1 MNKRPDSS
9 SIIATTVAASL
20 GFGIIQLDVTIVNVA
35 LPTIAQELG
44 TAVAGLQW
52 VVDAY
57 ALVFA
62 ALLLSAG
69 HIGDRWGAKRAYLCG
84 ILLFAMASLACAIS
98 PDVPLLIAG
107 RMLQGLGAAVML
119 PCSLALI
126 NHAAMGHPE
135 RRAMAVA
142 WWTAVGGITVA
153 AGPVLGGLLIGVTSW
168 RSIFLVNLPVCLV
181 AALLTFRCE
190 ETPPPPAKRGFDVTG
205 QLLGITALS
214 AIIGAVI
221 EAKPLGIENPLVW
234 SCALIGVAAST
245 AFVCWES
252 RTRAPM
258 LPLSLFKSR
267 IFCGA
272 VSFGSLANFTYYGA
286 VFVLSLYLQRV
297 LGYTPVVA
305 GLAFLPLTATFL
317 VVNILSGWWVGRAG
331 SRSPMTIGALIDA
344 LGFALLTLVATAAT
358 PYWQLAIAFVMIP
371 GGMGLGVPAMTTAV
385 LAHVEREHSGI
396 AAAVLNAARQ
406 AAGAI
411 GVALF
416 GALAGDEP
424 RHIVIGLKTSTT
436 IAVVSLLVAAA
447 IAAKTITGKKAA
459 IYIPV
464 DSARSSH

>member
-1 MNKRPDSS
+1 MIKRPDPS
-9 SIIATTVAASL
+9 SIVATTVAASF

-44 TAVAGLQW
+44 ASVAGLQW

-62 ALLLSAG
+62 ALLLTGG
-69 HIGDRWGAKRAYLCG
+69 HIGDRWGAKRIYIGG
-84 ILLFAMASLACAIS
+84 IVLFAFASLACGLS
-98 PDVPLLIAG
+98 PNAPLLIAG
-107 RMLQGLGAAVML
+107 RMLQGVGAAVML

-126 NHAAMGHPE
+126 NHAAVRQPE
-135 RRAMAVA
+135 CRAMAVA

-153 AGPVLGGLLIGVTSW
+153 AGPIIGGLLIGVTSW
-168 RSIFLVNLPVCLV
+168 RSIFLVNLPICALAV
-181 AALLTFRCE
+181 LLTLKCE
-190 ETPPPPAKRGFDVTG
+190 ETPRPPAQRGFDVVG
-205 QLLGITALS
+205 QLLGVTALS

-221 EAKPLGIENPLVW
+221 EAKPLGLGNPFVW
-234 SCALIGVAAST
+234 SCALIGAVAAI
-245 AFVCWES
+245 AFVRWEA
-252 RTRAPM
+252 RTASPM

-272 VSFGSLANFTYYGA
+272 VSFGSIANFTYYGA

-297 LGYTPVVA
+297 LGYTPVMA

-317 VVNILSGWWVGRAG
+317 VVNIISGWWIGRVG
-331 SRSPMTIGALIDA
+331 SRSPMMIGALIDA
-344 LGFALLTLVATAAT
+344 VGFLLLTLVATATT
-358 PYWQLAIAFVMIP
+358 PYWQLAVAFVMIP
-371 GGMGLGVPAMTTAV
+371 GGMGLGVPAMTTVV
-385 LAHVEREHSGI
+385 LANVERERSGI

-424 RHIVIGLKTSTT
+424 RHVVAGLNAATT
-436 IAVVSLLVAAA
+436 IAAALLVAASI
-447 IAAKTITGKKAA
+447 IAAMTITRKKTLR
-459 IYIPV
+459 
-464 DSARSSH
+464 D

>member
-1 MNKRPDSS
+1 MTKRPDSS
-9 SIIATTVAASL
+9 SIVATTVAASF

-44 TAVAGLQW
+44 TSVAGLQW

-62 ALLLSAG
+62 ALLLTG
-69 HIGDRWGAKRAYLCG
+69 GYIGDRWGAKRTYLGG
-84 ILLFAMASLACAIS
+84 IALFAFASLACGLS
-98 PDVPLLIAG
+98 PDAPLLIAG
-107 RMLQGLGAAVML
+107 RMLQGVGAAVML

-126 NHAAMGHPE
+126 NHAAVGQPE

-153 AGPVLGGLLIGVTSW
+153 AGPIIGGLLIGVTSW
-168 RSIFLVNLPVCLV
+168 RSIFLVNLPICVIAV
-181 AALLTFRCE
+181 LLTLKCE
-190 ETPPPPAKRGFDVTG
+190 ETPRPPAQRGFDVVG
-205 QLLGITALS
+205 QLLGVIALS
-214 AIIGAVI
+214 AVIGAVI
-221 EAKPLGIENPLVW
+221 EAKPLGLGNPLVW
-234 SCALIGVAAST
+234 SCALVGAAAAVAFVRWEARAAS
-245 AFVCWES
+245 
-252 RTRAPM
+252 PM

-272 VSFGSLANFTYYGA
+272 VSYGSIANFTYYGA

-297 LGYTPVVA
+297 LGYTPVMA

-317 VVNILSGWWVGRAG
+317 VVNIISGWWVGKVG
-331 SRSPMTIGALIDA
+331 SRAPMMIGALVDA
-344 LGFALLTLVATAAT
+344 VGFSLLTLVATAAT
-358 PYWQLAIAFVMIP
+358 PYWQLAVAFVMIP

-385 LAHVEREHSGI
+385 LADVERERSGV

-424 RHIVIGLKTSTT
+424 RHIVAGLNASTT
-436 IAVVSLLVAAA
+436 IAAALLVAASI
-447 IAAKTITGKKAA
+447 IAAMTIARKKALVEA
-459 IYIPV
+459 
-464 DSARSSH
+464 

>member
-1 MNKRPDSS
+1 MNKRPDPSS
-9 SIIATTVAASL
+9 LIATTVAASF
-20 GFGIIQLDVTIVNVA
+20 GFGIIQLDVTIVNIA
-35 LPTIAQELG
+35 LPTIARELG

-62 ALLLSAG
+62 ALLLTG
-69 HIGDRWGAKRAYLCG
+69 GYIGDRWGAKRAYLGG
-84 ILLFAMASLACAIS
+84 IVLFALASLACGLSSNA
-98 PDVPLLIAG
+98 PLLIAG

-126 NHAAMGHPE
+126 NHAAAGHPE

-142 WWTAVGGITVA
+142 WWTAVGGIAVA
-153 AGPVLGGLLIGVTSW
+153 AGPILGGLLIGVTSW
-168 RSIFLVNLPVCLV
+168 RSIFLVNLPICVIAV
-181 AALLTFRCE
+181 LLTLKCE
-190 ETPPPPAKRGFDVTG
+190 ETPRPPARRGFDVVG
-205 QLLGITALS
+205 QLLGIVALS
-214 AIIGAVI
+214 AIIGTVI
-221 EAKPLGIENPLVW
+221 EAKPLGFENPLVW
-234 SCALIGVAAST
+234 SCALIGLAAAF
-245 AFVCWES
+245 AFVHWEA
-252 RTRAPM
+252 RTQAPM

-286 VFVLSLYLQRV
+286 VFVLSIYLQRV

-317 VVNILSGWWVGRAG
+317 VVNIISGWWVGRVG
-331 SRSPMTIGALIDA
+331 SRAPMMIGALIDA
-344 LGFALLTLVATAAT
+344 VGFSLLTLVATAAT

-385 LAHVEREHSGI
+385 LANVQRERSGI

-406 AAGAI
+406 AAGAM

-424 RHIVIGLKTSTT
+424 SHVVVGLKTSTT
-436 IAVVSLLVAAA
+436 IAVVSLVVAAA
-447 IAAKTITGKKAA
+447 IAATTITRKK
-459 IYIPV
+459 ISNI
-464 DSARSSH
+464 

>member
-1 MNKRPDSS
+1 MNKRPDPSS
-9 SIIATTVAASL
+9 LIATTVAASF

-35 LPTIAQELG
+35 LPTIARELG

-62 ALLLSAG
+62 ALLLTG
-69 HIGDRWGAKRAYLCG
+69 GYIGDRWGAKRAYLGG
-84 ILLFAMASLACAIS
+84 IVLFALASLACGLSSNA
-98 PDVPLLIAG
+98 PLLIAG

-126 NHAAMGHPE
+126 NHAAAGHPE

-142 WWTAVGGITVA
+142 WWTAVGGIAVA
-153 AGPVLGGLLIGVTSW
+153 AGPILGGLLIGVTSW
-168 RSIFLVNLPVCLV
+168 RSIFLVNLPICVIAV
-181 AALLTFRCE
+181 LLTLKCE
-190 ETPPPPAKRGFDVTG
+190 ETPRPPARRGFDVVG
-205 QLLGITALS
+205 QLLGIVALS
-214 AIIGAVI
+214 AIIGTVI
-221 EAKPLGIENPLVW
+221 EAKPLGFENPLVW
-234 SCALIGVAAST
+234 SCALIGLAAAF
-245 AFVCWES
+245 AFVHWEA
-252 RTRAPM
+252 RTQAPM

-286 VFVLSLYLQRV
+286 VFVLSIYLQRV

-317 VVNILSGWWVGRAG
+317 VVNIISGWWVGRVG
-331 SRSPMTIGALIDA
+331 SRAPMMIGALIDA
-344 LGFALLTLVATAAT
+344 VGFSLLTLVATAAT

-385 LAHVEREHSGI
+385 LANVQRERSGI

-406 AAGAI
+406 AAGAM

-424 RHIVIGLKTSTT
+424 SHVVVGLKTSTT
-436 IAVVSLLVAAA
+436 IAVVLLVVAAA
-447 IAAKTITGKKAA
+447 IAATTITRKK
-459 IYIPV
+459 ISNI
-464 DSARSSH
+464 